1 MRKVIFT
8 AILLLVLG
16 AAWTLYLA
24 YDNKRFM
31 EVLPQPPSAVKPM
44 DEMPIDSTENSLG
57 PSIEVENTQPLSLPA
72 EEQAEVKPTTPESAE
87 ALTVEA
93 RSETTAPSHTEN
105 SQAIA
110 ASDASDDMTKEKS
123 QGLRETRNEERN
135 KALAVINRLMKTLP
149 DAKIPVEAL
158 QNPEHLR
165 TRDPQ
170 VLDALQGT
178 SKGQLIIT
186 QISRSQSDELFD
198 ALDSLKKE

>member
-16 AAWTLYLA
+16 TAWTLYLA
-24 YDNKRFM
+24 YDNKRLM

-44 DEMPIDSTENSLG
+44 DEMPIDSTENSPG
-57 PSIEVENTQPLSLPA
+57 PSIEVENTQPLPPPA

-87 ALTVEA
+87 VLTVEA
-93 RSETTAPSHTEN
+93 RSETTAPSYTEN
-105 SQAIA
+105 SEAVA
-110 ASDASDDMTKEKS
+110 ASDASDDMTEEKS
-123 QGLRETRNEERN
+123 QGLREARNEERDR
-135 KALAVINRLMKTLP
+135 ALAVINRLMKTLP
-149 DAKIPVEAL
+149 DAKIPLEAL

-170 VLDALQGT
+170 VLDALQGK
-178 SKGQLIIT
+178 SKGQVIIT

-198 ALDSLKKE
+198 ALDTLKKE